1 MPLHYLNLDTQTRN
15 YMRQELEADLTQ
27 NTLYPSPRLNPEG
40 LAIWHALLSEAFDAH
55 DDAWL
60 AARLR
65 EGTLLNAFEINR
77 RTGTTKRVPSNANE
91 TLAEGEF
98 NRFYIR
104 GVCARAIA
112 EGFPDVIIY
121 RAKAASQP
129 RMESERL
136 IGTTISAERVLS
148 DLRKNIGVE
157 TALGIP
163 PGPNSGISVHLPEK
177 AMG

>member
-1 MPLHYLNLDTQTRN
+1 MPLNYLNLDTETRN
-15 YMRQELEADLTQ
+15 YMRRELENDLAQ
-27 NTLYPSPRLNPEG
+27 NDLYLSSRLNPKG
-40 LAIWHALLSEAFDAH
+40 LANWHVLLGEAIDAH

-60 AARLR
+60 AARLQ
-65 EGTLLNAFEINR
+65 EDALLNAVEVNR
-77 RTGTTKRVPSNANE
+77 KTGTTKRVPSNANE

-104 GVCARAIA
+104 GVCVRAIA

-129 RMESERL
+129 RMESQEL
-136 IGTTISAERVLS
+136 IGTTISAEGLLA
-148 DLRKNIGVE
+148 DLRKNIGIE

-163 PGPNSGISVHLPEK
+163 PGPNSGISVHLP
-177 AMG
+177 

>member
-15 YMRQELEADLTQ
+15 YMRQELEADLAQ
-27 NTLYPSPRLNPEG
+27 NTLYLSSRLNPEG
-40 LAIWHALLSEAFDAH
+40 LAIWHALLREAIVAH

-60 AARLR
+60 AVRLR
-65 EGTLLNAFEINR
+65 EEALLNTVEINR
-77 RTGTTKRVPSNANE
+77 KTGRTKRVPSNANE

-148 DLRKNIGVE
+148 DLRKNIGVD

-163 PGPNSGISVHLPEK
+163 PGPNSGISVHLAERVD
-177 AMG
+177 G